1 MLYVWLNVL
10 KVTVKTPEL
19 SELTNY
25 HWNSKPAFTQLIN
38 LGHLGQSTL
47 SLLPENIGKTR
58 LLMGIDRRHWA
69 EIS

>member
-25 HWNSKPAFTQLIN
+25 HWNFYTAYKSRSFRLVY
-38 LGHLGQSTL
+38 L

-58 LLMGIDRRHWA
+58 FLMGIDRRHWA
-69 EIS
+69 DMN

>member
-1 MLYVWLNVL
+1 MLYVWSNVL

-38 LGHLGQSTL
+38 LGHLG
-47 SLLPENIGKTR
+47 
-58 LLMGIDRRHWA
+58 
-69 EIS
+69 